1 MSLRADVDRGL
12 EIVGKIGELQDEL
25 KGIEARLQ
33 AAGLQAGTRGEHQ
46 PLKDAE
52 RDGKCWLARGSTAT
66 VPLIFTADKIIGSF
80 AANGARH
87 EAIRAAANGR
97 MLEFFKPVNKFESK
111 FDDGKRFRL
120 AANEILGP
128 QAPAFITACVARDSA
143 GIPKSDVRILW
154 GEAEAMKTR
163 EMARCPGGEGQ

>member
-1 MSLRADVDRGL
+1 MSIRADVDRGL

-25 KGIEARLQ
+25 KDIEVRLQ

-52 RDGKCWLARGSTAT
+52 RDGRCWLARGSAAA
-66 VPLIFTADKIIGSF
+66 VPLIFTADRIIGSF
-80 AANGARH
+80 AANSARH
-87 EAIRAAANGR
+87 EVIREAANGR
-97 MLEFFKPVNKFESK
+97 LLEFFKPVNKFESK

-128 QAPAFITACVARDSA
+128 QATAFITACVARDSA
-143 GIPKSDVRILW
+143 GIPKSEVRILW
-154 GEAEAMKTR
+154 GKPEAMQPR
-163 EMARCPGGEGQ
+163 EMAR